1 MKRQNNEEKLHSYVN
16 SANDSETGRGLSRRD
31 YLGTTIG
38 AAVGLAGLATLGDRA
53 RAADDWYT
61 GYADDYETVVD
72 VTEAGADDTGG
83 ESITSVLEA
92 NAGNDTLLVF
102 PSGEYRMNE
111 QFRFTGFTNFG
122 MVGNDATIVPG
133 TIESIYRNVVTAGEF
148 DGAAR
153 LFRLG
158 VSYAPGED
166 LLVEGFNFDF
176 TAASTG
182 VRAIE
187 AYVTDDMDVRDI
199 DVIGEHDTGTF
210 GPAMF
215 SVTEPDGIATVEGF
229 RAPDGA
235 AFTEDTVGDITVGP
249 TGILV
254 PPSHNGKLWFR
265 DCELGSFPDNGLYAS
280 SPNGRV
286 IVQGGTFRNS
296 NVSNIRLMGDYSY
309 VLDATIVLDDLLDG
323 HTQTGIRLDRGKHLW
338 VYNTTIDAPVPN
350 GPVIRIQDEAT
361 SARIQETSISVGDR
375 PSHAITMS
383 PEAGVV
389 DIFDTDIGF
398 DGSGH
403 AVQVNGYNDDRDGPV
418 TLRRV
423 TITGDASGEHGR
435 NAIRVMRQGCVL
447 DDVVVEQPGSH
458 YRRAVELHGDDARI
472 TGGTYRS
479 THHPIVNVADGTVID
494 GVTARSYDGYKA
506 LKLYD
511 GYSDVTVTDSVLY
524 GGIMDRGVENL
535 TLSGNTYPV
544 A

>member
-1 MKRQNNEEKLHSYVN
+1 M
-16 SANDSETGRGLSRRD
+16 TGRELSRRD
-31 YLGTTIG
+31 YLGTAVG
-38 AAVGLAGLATLGDRA
+38 AAAGVAGLAALGDRA
-53 RAADDWYT
+53 RAADDWYA

-83 ESITSVLEA
+83 ESITDVLEA
-92 NAGNDTLLVF
+92 EAGDDTLLVF
-102 PSGEYRMNE
+102 PAGEYRMDE

-122 MVGNDATIVPG
+122 MVGDGATIVPG
-133 TIESIYRNVVTAGEF
+133 SIDAVDGNVVTAGEF

-158 VSYAPGED
+158 VVYAPGED
-166 LLVEGFNFDF
+166 LLVEGFDFDF

-182 VRAIE
+182 LRAIE
-187 AYVTDDMDVRDI
+187 AYVADDMTVRDI
-199 DVIGEHDTGTF
+199 DVVGEHDTGTF

-215 SVTEPDGIATVEGF
+215 SVTDPDGIATVEGF

-235 AFTEDTVGDITVGP
+235 AFTEDTVGDISVGP

-254 PPSHNGKLWFR
+254 PPSHEGKLWFR

-286 IVQGGTFRNS
+286 VVQGGTFRNS

-309 VLDATIVLDDLLDG
+309 VLDATIVVDDLLDG
-323 HTQTGIRLDRGKHLW
+323 HTQTGIRLDRGEHLW

-350 GPVIRIQDEAT
+350 GPVIRVQDDAT

-383 PEAGVV
+383 PDAGVV
-389 DIFDTDIGF
+389 DIFDTDIEF
-398 DGSGH
+398 DGAGN
-403 AVQVNGYNDDRDGPV
+403 AVQINGHNDDSDSPV

-423 TITGDASGEHGR
+423 TVTGDASGDHGR
-435 NAIRVMRQGCVL
+435 NAIRVMRQGCLL
-447 DDVVVEQPGSH
+447 DDVVVEQPGTH
-458 YRRAVELHGDDARI
+458 YRRALELHGDDTTI
-472 TGGTYRS
+472 DGGTYRS
-479 THHPIVNVADGTVID
+479 THHPIVNVADGTALD
-494 GVTARSYDGYKA
+494 GVTARSYDGYQA

-511 GYSDVTVTDSVLY
+511 GYADVTVTDSELY
-524 GGIMDRGVENL
+524 EGIVDRGVRNL
-535 TLSGNTYPV
+535 DLSGNSYPD